1 MRARS
6 ILLDTH
12 VWVWLMLGDNRLDG
26 AHRRML
32 EKAVPDGRLCVS
44 IISVWEVAMLEAKGR
59 LSLAADC
66 DSWVREALAAPGVR
80 LAELTP
86 RIAVSSTRLPGVF
99 HGDPADR
106 ILVATARE
114 TEAILLT
121 ADQAIL
127 HYAGE
132 GHVQALRA
140 DAESPLTPS
149 NR

>member
-1 MRARS
+1 MTRP

-12 VWVWLMLGDNRLDG
+12 VWVWLMLGDHRLG
-26 AHRRML
+26 SATRRML

-44 IISVWEVAMLEAKGR
+44 VISVWEVAMLEAKGR

-66 DSWVREALAAPGVR
+66 ESWVREALAAPGVR
-80 LAELTP
+80 LAELTL
-86 RIAVSSTRLPGVF
+86 RIAISSSRLPGVF

-114 TEAILLT
+114 SEAILLT

-127 HYAGE
+127 QYAGE
-132 GHVQALRA
+132 GHVRA
-140 DAESPLTPS
+140 MRAEA
-149 NR
+149 